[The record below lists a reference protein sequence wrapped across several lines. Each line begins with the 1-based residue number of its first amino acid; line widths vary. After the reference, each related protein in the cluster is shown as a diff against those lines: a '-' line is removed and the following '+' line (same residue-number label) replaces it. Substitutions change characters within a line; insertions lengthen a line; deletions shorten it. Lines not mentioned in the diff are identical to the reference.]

1 VIFVFQETE
10 RLGYGRRSRCAL
22 CDSHERLL
30 VRITMTDRE
39 CVEFLQWALPRLG
52 YRWAGFRKVRR
63 QVRRRIRRR
72 VEQLGLD
79 DVAGYRDR
87 LEAHPDEW
95 EVLDAFCSIT
105 ISRFFRDRGVFEMLR
120 TKILPQLASAAIAA
134 KRSELH
140 AWCAGAASGEEPYSL
155 RILWDRF
162 LAATFPQARLRILAT
177 DAREALLERARR
189 ASYPRSSLR
198 EVPAEVLES
207 AFTREGSHHVVKA
220 EHRAVE
226 FRRQDI
232 RRAMPEGTFDIVL
245 CRNVAFTYFSEARQR
260 DVARRIRTRLRPG
273 GFLVVGSHER
283 VPAGSGFSPLS
294 GASHVVRPS

>member
-1 VIFVFQETE
+1 
-10 RLGYGRRSRCAL
+10 
-22 CDSHERLL
+22 
-30 VRITMTDRE
+30 MTDRE

-72 VEQLGLD
+72 VEQLGLED
-79 DVAGYRDR
+79 FARYHDH
-87 LEAHPDEW
+87 LEAHPGEW
-95 EVLDAFCSIT
+95 EVLDSFCSIT
-105 ISRFFRDRGVFEMLR
+105 ISRFFRDRSVFEILR
-120 TKILPQLASAAIAA
+120 TEILPHLASSAIAA
-134 KRSELH
+134 ARHELH

-162 LAATFPQARLRILAT
+162 LAASFPQVRLRILAT
-177 DAREALLERARR
+177 DVREALLERARR
-189 ASYPRSSLR
+189 ATYARSSLR

-207 AFTREGSHHVVKA
+207 AFTRGGSLHVVKP

-232 RRAMPEGTFDIVL
+232 RLAMPEETFDLVL
-245 CRNVAFTYFSEARQR
+245 CRNLVFTYLSPSRQH
-260 DVARRIRTRLRPG
+260 DVARRIRTCLRPG

-283 VPAGSGFSPLS
+283 LPAGSGFSPFS
-294 GASHVVRPS
+294 GVPHVVRPD